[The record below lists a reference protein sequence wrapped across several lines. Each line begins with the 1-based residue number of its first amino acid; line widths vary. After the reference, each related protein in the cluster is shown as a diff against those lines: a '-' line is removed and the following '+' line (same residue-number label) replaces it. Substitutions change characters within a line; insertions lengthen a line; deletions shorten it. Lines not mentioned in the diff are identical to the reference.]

1 MLEHTV
7 TFALKHAPGSAEE
20 DEFLAAVRELFAI
33 PDVLNFQLRRQTSSN
48 NPHTF
53 GISMNFATAAEFA
66 AYCEHP
72 DHVAFVNE
80 RWLKEV
86 SDFQESDFEPLT

>member
-7 TFALKHAPGSAEE
+7 TFALVHSPDSPEE
-20 DEFLAAVRELFAI
+20 AAFLAAARELFSI
-33 PDVLNFQLRRQTSSN
+33 PGVLNFQIRRQTSPK
-48 NPHTF
+48 NPHRF
-53 GISMNFATAAEFA
+53 GIRMDFATAADFQS
-66 AYCEHP
+66 YCDHP

-86 SDFQESDFEPLT
+86 SDFQEADFEPLP